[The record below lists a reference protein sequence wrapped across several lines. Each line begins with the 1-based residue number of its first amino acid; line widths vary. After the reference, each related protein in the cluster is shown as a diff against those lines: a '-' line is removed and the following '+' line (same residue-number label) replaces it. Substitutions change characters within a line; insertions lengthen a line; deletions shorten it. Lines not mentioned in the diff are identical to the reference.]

1 MPVFEEPILTL
12 GETTFRRSFQRFGM
26 RQADRLSHLYIV
38 GKTGVGKSTLLEQL
52 AHQDLDA
59 GSGFALIDPHGDLVE
74 RIATTVRPS
83 DSRRVRYLNAAD
95 PHQPY
100 GYNPVR
106 RVREDRI
113 PLAASGLMDTL
124 KKLWPDAWGVR
135 MEHVLRNSLYV
146 LLEREGST
154 LLDLLRLYADKAFRK
169 DITTRIRNPVVRRF
183 WHAEFAHYP
192 DRYRL
197 EVVAPIQNK
206 LGALLSDPTLY
217 RILVRPKVDLRLRS
231 IMDEGGVL
239 LVNLSKGQ
247 LGEDS
252 AATLGG
258 LLVSTLG
265 LAALSRADMPEESRR
280 PFFAYVDEFQSF
292 TTLAFA
298 SMLAEVRKYGLGLTL
313 AHQYL
318 AQLEPDVRNAVIA
331 NTGSVL
337 SFRVGPQDA
346 EHLAREFEP
355 TFGAQDLLT
364 LPNRHFYLKLLI
376 DRAPTRPFSARTP
389 PADSFIGRSRR

>member
-1 MPVFEEPILTL
+1 
-12 GETTFRRSFQRFGM
+12 
-26 RQADRLSHLYIV
+26 
-38 GKTGVGKSTLLEQL
+38 
-52 AHQDLDA
+52 
-59 GSGFALIDPHGDLVE
+59 LVE
-74 RIATTVRPS
+74 RIAAKAGK
-83 DSRRVRYLNAAD
+83 DDRRVRYLNAAD
-95 PHQPY
+95 PNQPY

-106 RVREDRI
+106 RVRDDRI

-146 LLEREGST
+146 LLERDGST
-154 LLDLLRLYADKAFRK
+154 LPDLLRLYADKTFRREIIK
-169 DITTRIRNPVVRRF
+169 RVRNPVVRRY
-183 WHAEFAHYP
+183 WLDEFEHYP
-192 DRYRL
+192 DRYRI

-206 LGALLSDPTLY
+206 LGALLSDPVLY
-217 RILVRPKVDLRLRS
+217 RILVVPKVDLRLRS

-265 LAALSRADMPEESRR
+265 LAALSRAEAPLDSRR
-280 PFFAYVDEFQSF
+280 PFYAYVDEFQSF

-298 SMLAEVRKYGLGLTL
+298 TMLAEVRKYGLGLTL

-318 AQLEPDVRNAVIA
+318 AQLEPDVRHAVLANAGTLA
-331 NTGSVL
+331 
-337 SFRVGPQDA
+337 SFRVGAEDA
-346 EHLAREFEP
+346 AILAQELQP
-355 TFGAQDLLT
+355 TFGAEDLLT

-376 DRAPTRPFSARTP
+376 DGAPSRPFSARTIETP
-389 PADSFIGRSRR
+389 PA